1 MEELI
6 VFLLL
11 VIIFILLL
19 WSGLLRDLVD
29 ILLNLL
35 NLAQKLFWF
44 VARASVPLLFFY
56 VFIMESR
63 GLVSAIFLFGLFCGV
78 TYVFLPEELKEQL
91 KERFKDTER

>member
-29 ILLNLL
+29 ILV

-44 VARASVPLLFFY
+44 VARASIPLLFFS

>member
-29 ILLNLL
+29 ILLNL
-35 NLAQKLFWF
+35 AQKLWWF
-44 VARASVPLLFFY
+44 VARASIPLYFF
-56 VFIMESR
+56 FIFINQSR
-63 GLVSAIFLFGLFCGV
+63 GLVSAIFLFCLFCGV